1 MTNIFE
7 EKIKKDLKSFYIID
21 DDKKETMD
29 LFFDFLV
36 AINMSDENR
45 SNILFEE
52 YESFTIDKSRSITKL
67 HSEKN
72 GDKGQ
77 IFVIKVKYFTH
88 EAQNALLKLFE
99 DTNHRNYFFIFCV
112 NTEQFLDT
120 VLSRAFV
127 VKIKKE
133 DKIDIG
139 KKFLKQDQNQRL
151 KNIEEII
158 KSHKSDSDSAGLR
171 NHARELI
178 DGIESYLHE
187 NIKYKKDHVSIFEEI
202 NNARKYISTP
212 GASVKM
218 ILEHLSLV
226 I

>member
-1 MTNIFE
+1 MANIFE
-7 EKIKKDLKSFYIID
+7 EKIKRDLRGLYIID
-21 DDKKETMD
+21 DDKKEIID
-29 LFFDFLV
+29 FFFDFLV
-36 AINMSDENR
+36 DINVSDKNR

-52 YESFTIDKSRSITKL
+52 YESFTIDKSRNITKL

-72 GDKGQ
+72 GDQGQ
-77 IFVIKVKYFTH
+77 IFVLKVKYFTH

-99 DTNHRNYFFIFCV
+99 DTNHNNHFFIFCA

-127 VKIKKE
+127 IKINSE
-133 DKIDIG
+133 DKVDVG
-139 KKFLKQDQNQRL
+139 ESFLKQNKNQRL
-151 KNIEEII
+151 KEIEEII
-158 KSHKSDSDSAGLR
+158 KSHRKDEGSAGLR

-178 DGIESYLHE
+178 DGIESYLHQ
-187 NIKYKKDHVSIFEEI
+187 NKKYTKDSVFVYEEI
-202 NNARKYISTP
+202 NKARRYLSTP